1 MTANMQGLI
10 LGIGGLV
17 STLASA
23 ALGLYFTARARTA
36 PMREVLFSRQLT
48 LSERILRAF
57 GRARVFATMLTADGE
72 HAEQAREDIR
82 VVVKRLSILTDEAA
96 ALLPTELYV
105 DVNQATATI

>member
-1 MTANMQGLI
+1 
-10 LGIGGLV
+10 
-17 STLASA
+17 
-23 ALGLYFTARARTA
+23 
-36 PMREVLFSRQLT
+36 MREVLFSRQLT

-105 DVNQATATI
+105 DVNQATATITSLIVE